1 MEGKSLLAL
10 LCFLAIQNAQCE
22 TSYKSPKISL
32 FNVVTF
38 PNSNCAGIDGRNGT
52 CYTAEECDNR
62 NGLSNGQCAE
72 GYGVCCVVTL
82 ACGGSS
88 AENATYLELAATTT
102 PPSTS
107 CEYKLCGANA
117 NVCRIRFD
125 FEVFIIDGPFVETF
139 VAGPNGPGTLGL
151 RGGSI
156 GDCVSDTFSVAGSQ
170 FGSPAICGTNTGQH
184 LYADINADC
193 ITPGF
198 LFGGS
203 TNTRQYRIKTT
214 QYVCGDEMGGPIGCL
229 QYFTAVTGTVASFNY
244 PLGTA
249 AIGADTTITHLS
261 DQHYDICFRR
271 ASGRCTLCFSPTVE
285 NAAGDVP
292 ASYGLGEAANDMD
305 NFGRTGADC
314 EADYLIIPEG
324 VNAAVGNPSSTSAIA
339 NNNRICGRQFTTA
352 DDEAV
357 PRTIC
362 TSRVP
367 FSIKFRTNQDEDTK
381 LNGRDIGDDETFND
395 AVGIPPGYLG
405 FSLNFLQEA
414 C

>member
-22 TSYKSPKISL
+22 NSNKSPKISL

-62 NGLSNGQCAE
+62 DGLSNGQCAE

-88 AENATYLELAATTT
+88 AENTTYLELAATTT
-102 PPSTS
+102 PPSTN

-125 FEVFIIDGPFVETF
+125 FEVFIIDAPFVETF
-139 VAGPNGPGTLGL
+139 GTGPGNQGL
-151 RGGSI
+151 RGGAI
-156 GDCVSDTFSVAGSQ
+156 GDCISDTFSVAGSQ
-170 FGSPAICGTNTGQH
+170 FGSPSICGTNTGQH
-184 LYADINADC
+184 LYADVNADC
-193 ITPGF
+193 ITPRF
-198 LFGGS
+198 LFGVS

-244 PLGTA
+244 PLGTT
-249 AIGADTTITHLS
+249 AIGANPTITHLS

-271 ASGRCTLCFSPTVE
+271 ASGNCRLCFSPTVE
-285 NAAGDVP
+285 VAAGNEP
-292 ASYGLGEAANDMD
+292 ASYGLGLAADAN
-305 NFGRTGADC
+305 NNGRAGPTDTAC
-314 EADYLIIPEG
+314 TADYLVIPEG
-324 VNAAVGNPSSTSAIA
+324 VNGAAGNPSSTIAQA
-339 NNNRICGRQFTTA
+339 NNNRICGRMFTTDNA
-352 DDEAV
+352 AST
-357 PRTIC
+357 PMTIC

-367 FSIKFRTNQDEDTK
+367 FSIKFRTDQDEDTK
-381 LNGRDIGDDETFND
+381 LNGRTVIVDETVND
-395 AVGIPPGYLG
+395 AAGVSPGYLG

>member
-22 TSYKSPKISL
+22 NLKNPKISL

-88 AENATYLELAATTT
+88 AENTTYLELAATTT
-102 PPSTS
+102 PPSTN

-125 FEVFIIDGPFVETF
+125 FEVFIIDAPFVATF
-139 VAGPNGPGTLGL
+139 ATGPGSQGL

-198 LFGGS
+198 LFGVS

-214 QYVCGDEMGGPIGCL
+214 QYVCGEEMGGPSGCL

-244 PLGTA
+244 PLGTT
-249 AIGADTTITHLS
+249 AIGQDTTITHLS

-271 ASGRCTLCFSPTVE
+271 ASGNCRLCFSPTVE
-285 NAAGDVP
+285 NAAGNIP
-292 ASYGLGEAANDMD
+292 ASYGIGETLADGVN
-305 NFGRTGADC
+305 NGRTGASC
-314 EADYLIIPEG
+314 TADYLIIPEG
-324 VNAAVGNPSSTSAIA
+324 VNAAVGNPSSTSAQA
-339 NNNRICGRQFTTA
+339 NNNRICGREFTTDNA
-352 DDEAV
+352 ASL
-357 PRTIC
+357 PMTIC

-381 LNGRDIGDDETFND
+381 LNGRTVITDETVND
-395 AVGIPPGYLG
+395 AAGIPPAYLG

>member
-22 TSYKSPKISL
+22 NSNKSPKISL

-62 NGLSNGQCAE
+62 DGLSNGQCAE

-88 AENATYLELAATTT
+88 AENTTYLELAATTT
-102 PPSTS
+102 PPSTN

-125 FEVFIIDGPFVETF
+125 FEVFIIDAPFVETF
-139 VAGPNGPGTLGL
+139 GTGPGNQGL
-151 RGGSI
+151 RGGAI
-156 GDCVSDTFSVAGSQ
+156 GDCISDTFSVAGSQ

-184 LYADINADC
+184 LYADVNADC
-193 ITPGF
+193 ITPRF
-198 LFGGS
+198 LFGVS

-244 PLGTA
+244 PLGTT

-271 ASGRCTLCFSPTVE
+271 ASQMCRLCFSPTVE
-285 NAAGDVP
+285 NAAGTVT
-292 ASYGLGEAANDMD
+292 ASFGLGEAAAAAN
-305 NFGRTGADC
+305 NGRTGTGC
-314 EADYLIIPEG
+314 IADYLIIPEG
-324 VNAAVGNPSSTSAIA
+324 VNAATGNPSSTSAQA
-339 NNNRICGRQFTTA
+339 NNNRICGREFTTA
-352 DDEAV
+352 AESI

-367 FSIKFRTNQDEDTK
+367 FSIKFRTDQDEDTK
-381 LNGRDIGDDETFND
+381 LPAKATVITDETVND
-395 AVGIPPGYLG
+395 ANGISPGYLG

>member
-22 TSYKSPKISL
+22 NSNKSPKISL

-62 NGLSNGQCAE
+62 DGLSNGQCAE

-88 AENATYLELAATTT
+88 AENTTYLELAATTT
-102 PPSTS
+102 PPSTN

-125 FEVFIIDGPFVETF
+125 FEVFIIDAPFVETF
-139 VAGPNGPGTLGL
+139 GTGPGNQGL
-151 RGGSI
+151 RGGAI
-156 GDCVSDTFSVAGSQ
+156 GDCISDTFSVAGSQ
-170 FGSPAICGTNTGQH
+170 FGSPSICGTNTGQH
-184 LYADINADC
+184 LYADVNADC
-193 ITPGF
+193 ITPRF

-249 AIGADTTITHLS
+249 AIGANPTITHLS

-271 ASGRCTLCFSPTVE
+271 ASGNCRLCFSPTVE
-285 NAAGDVP
+285 VAAGNEP
-292 ASYGLGEAANDMD
+292 ASYGLGLAAIANPT
-305 NFGRTGADC
+305 FGRTGTAC
-314 EADYLIIPEG
+314 TADYLVIPEG
-324 VNAAVGNPSSTSAIA
+324 VNGAVDNPISTSAQA
-339 NNNRICGRQFTTA
+339 NNNRICGRVFTTA
-352 DDEAV
+352 AAAT
-357 PRTIC
+357 PMTIC

-367 FSIKFRTNQDEDTK
+367 FSIKFRTDQDETSK
-381 LNGRDIGDDETFND
+381 FAAASMVVGKDEVIND
-395 AVGIPPGYLG
+395 AAGVTPGYLG

>member
-10 LCFLAIQNAQCE
+10 LCFLVIQNAQCE
-22 TSYKSPKISL
+22 NLKNPKISL

-88 AENATYLELAATTT
+88 AENTTYLELAATTT
-102 PPSTS
+102 PPSTN

-125 FEVFIIDGPFVETF
+125 FEVFIIDAPFVATF
-139 VAGPNGPGTLGL
+139 ATGPGTQGL
-151 RGGSI
+151 RGGAI

-193 ITPGF
+193 ITPAF
-198 LFGGS
+198 LFGAS

-244 PLGTA
+244 PLGTT
-249 AIGADTTITHLS
+249 AIGANPTITHLS

-271 ASGRCTLCFSPTVE
+271 ASGNCRLCFSPTVE
-285 NAAGDVP
+285 NAAGTVP
-292 ASYGLGEAANDMD
+292 ASYGLGEAAATTN
-305 NFGRTGADC
+305 NGRTGVSC
-314 EADYLIIPEG
+314 TADYLIIPEG
-324 VNAAVGNPSSTSAIA
+324 VNAAVGNPSSTSAQA
-339 NNNRICGRQFTTA
+339 NNNRICGREFTTA
-352 DDEAV
+352 AESI

-381 LNGRDIGDDETFND
+381 LNNRAIKNDETVNT
-395 AVGIPPGYLG
+395 ATGVPPGYLG

>member
-139 VAGPNGPGTLGL
+139 AAGPGIGGTLGL

-193 ITPGF
+193 ITPAF

-271 ASGRCTLCFSPTVE
+271 ASGRCRLCFSPTVE

-292 ASYGLGEAANDMD
+292 ASYGIGEAANDMD